1 MGGWALTRLKSVRVA
16 PASVSER
23 GHFMTLSSMRRWAT
37 HRLGVMGVL
46 LAAGVILLLSVS
58 ASAQAATPS
67 LLAGEQVDGHNS
79 ALNAVSCAS
88 PSRCVTG
95 GLDLIVQDH
104 GVRSDLSSQLSPDG
118 GEIASISC
126 VPGTTFCGIA
136 DDSGGAYTLS
146 GQTLSSRTQVA
157 TTSVSNPNGF
167 NTISCP
173 SQTFCMAIDEL
184 GNTFKYSGGTWS
196 SITPRLGALTQT
208 TSSLQVSCTSDSF
221 CIAALPGGGTDEDY
235 YVWDGTSWGSAHVLE
250 STGAIETGL
259 SCTSATFCVA
269 TDTSDFALKF
279 TGGTTPWTRTASRLT
294 GVGSVN
300 DLFYVSCAGTFC
312 LASSFQTA
320 DTLTTTDGSTWTT
333 GTNIKTANDG
343 FGAGGPTSCAT
354 ASMCAIVDLT
364 GNGYT
369 YAVPDTL
376 ATQPS
381 LAGLATAGSTITL
394 TPGTV
399 SSPDVSVVD
408 SFQRCL
414 GGCTALSGTSY
425 TTTAADVGANIQDS
439 ETTGV
444 GLDTEG
450 PFASNT
456 IGPITSPSTGTPTGG
471 TPGGGTPGGPTP
483 GGGTPSGGTPDGGT
497 PGGGTPSGHP
507 ENATIGSAN
516 VSGNAAQ
523 VTVSCPSASSAN
535 CSVKV
540 VLVVTETLSGN
551 KVIAVSATKAKKH
564 KRTVTLGSATA
575 TVKAGG
581 QTQIKV
587 SLNGAGKKLL
597 TARHTLKVDLSVTE
611 GDKSLATKKV
621 SFTAPKKKQ
630 K

>member
-1 MGGWALTRLKSVRVA
+1 
-16 PASVSER
+16 
-23 GHFMTLSSMRRWAT
+23 MTFSSMRGRGMNG
-37 HRLGVMGVL
+37 LGVMWVV
-46 LAAGVILLLSVS
+46 LAAGVIFLVLVS
-58 ASAQAATPS
+58 ASAQAATPI
-67 LLAGEQVDGHNS
+67 LLAGEQVDGQNS

-104 GVRSDLSSQLSPDG
+104 GVRSDLSGQLSSDTN
-118 GEIASISC
+118 EIASISC

-157 TTSVSNPNGF
+157 TTSVVNPNGF
-167 NTISCP
+167 DAISCP

-184 GNTFKYSGGTWS
+184 GNTFKYNGATWS
-196 SITPRLGALTQT
+196 TASQLGALTQT
-208 TSSLQVSCTSDSF
+208 TSSLQVSCTSASF
-221 CIAALPGGGTDEDY
+221 CIAALRGAGNDEDY
-235 YVWDGTSWGSAHVLE
+235 YVWNGTSWGPAHSLE
-250 STGAIETGL
+250 STGASITGL

-279 TGGTTPWTRTASRLT
+279 TGSTWTPTASRLVAGDT
-294 GVGSVN
+294 LN

-312 LASSFQTA
+312 LASSFQSA
-320 DTLTTTDGSTWTT
+320 DTLTTSDGSTWAA
-333 GTNIKTANDG
+333 GTNIKTANGG

-354 ASMCAIVDLT
+354 ASMCAIVDLS

-381 LAGLATAGSTITL
+381 LAGSATAGSTITL
-394 TPGTV
+394 TPGIV

-408 SFQRCL
+408 NFQRCL
-414 GGCTALSGTSY
+414 GGCTKLPGTSY
-425 TTTAADVGANIQDS
+425 TTTAADDGANIRDS

-450 PFASNT
+450 PFVSNS
-456 IGPITSPSTGTPTGG
+456 IGPITSPSTA
-471 TPGGGTPGGPTP
+471 TPGGGTPA
-483 GGGTPSGGTPDGGT
+483 GGT
-497 PGGGTPSGHP
+497 PGGHP
-507 ENATIGSAN
+507 GQATIGPTK
-516 VSGNAAQ
+516 VSGNATR
-523 VTVSCPSASSAN
+523 VTVSCPSASPAN

-540 VLVVTETLSGN
+540 VLLVTETLSGN
-551 KVIAVSATKAKKH
+551 KVIAVSAKRAKTH
-564 KRTVTLGSATA
+564 KRTVTLGTATA
-575 TVKAGG
+575 TIKPGG

-597 TARHTLKVDLSVTE
+597 TARHTLKVELSVTE
-611 GDKSLATKKV
+611 GGKKLATEKV
-621 SFTAPKKKQ
+621 TFKTPMRKRK
-630 K
+630 

>member
-1 MGGWALTRLKSVRVA
+1 MV
-16 PASVSER
+16 
-23 GHFMTLSSMRRWAT
+23 LSSMRRWAT
-37 HRLGVMGVL
+37 HRLGVMGVV
-46 LAAGVILLLSVS
+46 LAAGVIVLLAVS
-58 ASAQAATPS
+58 ASAQAAAPS

-79 ALNAVSCAS
+79 ALNTVSCSS

-104 GVRSDLSSQLSPDG
+104 GVRSELSSQLSSDTN
-118 GEIASISC
+118 EIASISC
-126 VPGTTFCGIA
+126 VSGTTFCGIA

-157 TTSVSNPNGF
+157 TTSVASPNGF
-167 NTISCP
+167 DTISCP

-196 SITPRLGALTQT
+196 SITPLGALAKT

-221 CIAALPGGGTDEDY
+221 CIAALPGASPDEDY
-235 YVWDGTSWGSAHVLE
+235 YVWNGTVWGAAQVLE

-259 SCTSATFCVA
+259 SCTSTTFCVA
-269 TDTSDFALKF
+269 TDTSDFALTF
-279 TGGTTPWTRTASRLT
+279 NGTTWTPTATRLT
-294 GVGSVN
+294 GVDSVN
-300 DLFYVSCAGTFC
+300 DLFYVSCVGTFC
-312 LASSFQTA
+312 LASSFQSA
-320 DTLTTTDGSTWTT
+320 DTLTTSDGSTWTP
-333 GTNIKTANDG
+333 GTNIKTANGG

-354 ASMCAIVDLT
+354 ASMCAIVDLS

-381 LAGLATAGSTITL
+381 LAGSATAGSTITL

-456 IGPITSPSTGTPTGG
+456 IGPITG
-471 TPGGGTPGGPTP
+471 TPGGATPGGATP
-483 GGGTPSGGTPDGGT
+483 GGAT
-497 PGGGTPSGHP
+497 PGGHS
-507 ENATIGSAN
+507 ENATIGSAK
-516 VSGNAAQ
+516 VSGNAVQ

-551 KVIAVSATKAKKH
+551 KVIAVSAKKAKKH
-564 KRTVTLGSATA
+564 KRMVTLGSATA
-575 TVKAGG
+575 TIKPGG

-611 GDKSLATKKV
+611 GGKSLATKKV
-621 SFTAPKKKQ
+621 SFKAPKKKR

>member
-1 MGGWALTRLKSVRVA
+1 
-16 PASVSER
+16 
-23 GHFMTLSSMRRWAT
+23 MTLSSMRCWAM
-37 HRLGVMGVL
+37 HRLGVMGVV
-46 LAAGVILLLSVS
+46 LAAAVILLLSVS
-58 ASAQAATPS
+58 AGAQAATPS

-88 PSRCVTG
+88 PSRCVAG

-104 GVRSDLSSQLSPDG
+104 GVRSDLTSQLSSATD
-118 GEIASISC
+118 EIASISC
-126 VPGTTFCGIA
+126 VSGTTFCGIA

-146 GQTLSSRTQVA
+146 GQILSLRTQVA
-157 TTSVSNPNGF
+157 TTSIANPNGF
-167 NTISCP
+167 DTISCP

-184 GNTFKYSGGTWS
+184 GNTFKYSGGAWS
-196 SITPRLGALTQT
+196 SITPILGALTQT

-221 CIAALPGGGTDEDY
+221 CVAALPGAGTDEDY
-235 YVWDGTSWGSAHVLE
+235 YVWNGSLWGPSQVLE
-250 STGAIETGL
+250 STGATITGL
-259 SCTSATFCVA
+259 SCTSTTFCVA
-269 TDTSDFALKF
+269 TDTSDFALNF
-279 TGGTTPWTRTASRLT
+279 NGSTWTPTASRLT
-294 GVGSVN
+294 GVGAVN

-320 DTLTTTDGSTWTT
+320 DTLTTSDGSTWTP
-333 GTNIKTANDG
+333 GTNIKTANGG
-343 FGAGGPTSCAT
+343 FGSGGPTSCAT

-381 LAGLATAGSTITL
+381 LAGSATAGSTITV

-456 IGPITSPSTGTPTGG
+456 IGPITSPSTGTPGGG
-471 TPGGGTPGGPTP
+471 TPGGGTPGG
-483 GGGTPSGGTPDGGT
+483 
-497 PGGGTPSGHP
+497 HP
-507 ENATIGSAN
+507 ENATIGSAK

-551 KVIAVSATKAKKH
+551 KVIAVSAKKAKKH
-564 KRTVTLGSATA
+564 TRRVTLGSATA
-575 TVKAGG
+575 TIKPGG
-581 QTQIKV
+581 KTQIKV
-587 SLNGAGKKLL
+587 SLNSAGKKLL
-597 TARHTLKVDLSVTE
+597 AARRTLKIDLSVTE
-611 GDKSLATKKV
+611 GGKSLATKKV
-621 SFTAPKKKQ
+621 SFKAPKKK

>member
-1 MGGWALTRLKSVRVA
+1 MAGCLPTRLKSVRVA

-23 GHFMTLSSMRRWAT
+23 GHFMTLSLMRRWAT
-37 HRLGVMGVL
+37 HRLGVIGVV

-88 PSRCVTG
+88 PSRCVAG
-95 GLDLIVQDH
+95 GLDLIIQDH
-104 GVRSDLSSQLSPDG
+104 GVRSDLSSQLSSDTN
-118 GEIASISC
+118 EIASISC

-157 TTSVSNPNGF
+157 TTSVNNPNGF

-221 CIAALPGGGTDEDY
+221 CIAALPGAGNDEDY
-235 YVWDGTSWGSAHVLE
+235 YVWNGASWGSAHVLE

-259 SCTSATFCVA
+259 SCTSTTFCVA

-279 TGGTTPWTRTASRLT
+279 TGSTWTPTASRLVAGDT
-294 GVGSVN
+294 LN
-300 DLFYVSCAGTFC
+300 DLFYVSCAETFC
-312 LASSFQTA
+312 LASSFQSA
-320 DTLTTTDGSTWTT
+320 DTLTTSDGSTWTP
-333 GTNIKTANDG
+333 GTNINTANGG

-354 ASMCAIVDLT
+354 ASMCAIVDLS

-376 ATQPS
+376 ARRPS
-381 LAGLATAGSTITL
+381 LTGLATAGSTITL

-408 SFQRCL
+408 SLQRCL

-456 IGPITSPSTGTPTGG
+456 IGPITSPTTGTPGGG
-471 TPGGGTPGGPTP
+471 TPGGGTPGG
-483 GGGTPSGGTPDGGT
+483 
-497 PGGGTPSGHP
+497 HP
-507 ENATIGSAN
+507 ENATIASAT
-516 VSGNAAQ
+516 VSGNAAH
-523 VTVSCPSASSAN
+523 VTVSCPSTSSAN
-535 CSVKV
+535 CSVTV

-551 KVIAVSATKAKKH
+551 KVIAVSAKKAKTH

-575 TVKAGG
+575 TIKPGG

-597 TARHTLKVDLSVTE
+597 TARHTLKLDLSVTE
-611 GDKSLATKKV
+611 GGNSLATKKV
-621 SFTAPKKKQ
+621 SFKAPKKTRK
-630 K
+630 

>member
-1 MGGWALTRLKSVRVA
+1 
-16 PASVSER
+16 
-23 GHFMTLSSMRRWAT
+23 MTLSSMRRWAT
-37 HRLGVMGVL
+37 HRFGVMGVV
-46 LAAGVILLLSVS
+46 LASAVVLLLLVS
-58 ASAQAATPS
+58 ATAQAATPS

-79 ALNAVSCAS
+79 ALNSVSCSSAS
-88 PSRCVTG
+88 HCVTG

-104 GVRSDLSSQLSPDG
+104 GVRSNLSSQMSLDTN
-118 GEIASISC
+118 EIASISC

-146 GQTLSSRTQVA
+146 GETLSSRTQVA
-157 TTSVSNPNGF
+157 TTSVNNPNGF

-173 SQTFCMAIDEL
+173 SQTFCMAIDKL
-184 GNTFKYSGGTWS
+184 GNTFKYSSGTWS
-196 SITPRLGALTQT
+196 SITPTLGALSQT
-208 TSSLQVSCTSDSF
+208 TSSLQVSCTSNAF
-221 CIAALPGGGTDEDY
+221 CIAALPGGGSDEDY
-235 YVWDGTSWGSAHVLE
+235 YVWGGTTWGSVHVLE
-250 STGAIETGL
+250 STGATITGL
-259 SCTSATFCVA
+259 SCTSTSFCVA

-279 TGGTTPWTRTASRLT
+279 NGATWTPTASRLVA
-294 GVGSVN
+294 GSSVN

-312 LASSFQTA
+312 LASSFQSA
-320 DTLTTTDGSTWTT
+320 DTFTTSDGSTWTP
-333 GTNIKTANDG
+333 GTNIKTANGG
-343 FGAGGPTSCAT
+343 FGSGGPTSCAT
-354 ASMCAIVDLT
+354 ASMCAIVDLS

-369 YAVPDTL
+369 YAMPDTL

-381 LAGLATAGSTITL
+381 LAGSATAGSTITL

-414 GGCTALSGTSY
+414 AGCTALTGTSY

-456 IGPITSPSTGTPTGG
+456 IGPITGPSTGAA
-471 TPGGGTPGGPTP
+471 GGGTA
-483 GGGTPSGGTPDGGT
+483 GGGGATE
-497 PGGGTPSGHP
+497 HP
-507 ENATIGSAN
+507 ENATIGSAK

-535 CSVKV
+535 CSVTV

-551 KVIAVSATKAKKH
+551 KVIAVSAKKH
-564 KRTVTLGSATA
+564 KRTVTLGSASA
-575 TVKAGG
+575 TITPGG
-581 QTQIKV
+581 VTQIKV
-587 SLNGAGKKLL
+587 SLNGTGKKLL
-597 TARHTLKVDLSVTE
+597 TARHTLKVDLAVTE
-611 GDKSLATKKV
+611 GGVALTTTKV
-621 SFTAPKKKQ
+621 SFKAGKKKR

>member
-1 MGGWALTRLKSVRVA
+1 
-16 PASVSER
+16 
-23 GHFMTLSSMRRWAT
+23 MTLSSLGRWAT
-37 HRLGVMGVL
+37 HRLAVMGVV

-67 LLAGEQVDGHNS
+67 LLPGEQVDGHNS

-104 GVRSDLSSQLSPDG
+104 GVRSDLSSQLSSATN
-118 GEIASISC
+118 EIASISC
-126 VPGTTFCGIA
+126 APGTTFCGIA

-146 GQTLSSRTQVA
+146 DQTLSARTQVA

-167 NTISCP
+167 DTISCP

-196 SITPRLGALTQT
+196 PVTQLGALTQT
-208 TSSLQVSCTSDSF
+208 RSSLQVSCTSSSF
-221 CIAALPGGGTDEDY
+221 CIAALPGAGNAENY
-235 YVWDGTSWGSAHVLE
+235 YVWDGTTWGSAHVLE
-250 STGAIETGL
+250 NTGAVETGL
-259 SCTSATFCVA
+259 SCTSTTFCVA

-279 TGGTTPWTRTASRLT
+279 NGTTWTPTASRLVAGT
-294 GVGSVN
+294 TVN

-312 LASSFQTA
+312 LASSFQSA
-320 DTLTTTDGSTWTT
+320 DTLTTSDGSTWTT
-333 GTNIKTANDG
+333 GTNIKTANGG
-343 FGAGGPTSCAT
+343 FGAGGPTACAT
-354 ASMCAIVDLT
+354 ASMCAIVDLS

-381 LAGLATAGSTITL
+381 LAGQATVGSTITL

-414 GGCTALSGTSY
+414 GGCTALTGTSY
-425 TTTAADVGANIQDS
+425 TTTAADVGANIQDLES
-439 ETTGV
+439 TGV

-450 PFASNT
+450 PVTSNV
-456 IGPITSPSTGTPTGG
+456 IGPITSPSSGTPGGG
-471 TPGGGTPGGPTP
+471 TPGGGTPGG
-483 GGGTPSGGTPDGGT
+483 GT
-497 PGGGTPSGHP
+497 PGGGTPASGTPAGGTPATGTTGGGTTGGHP
-507 ENATIGSAN
+507 EDATIGSAN
-516 VSGNAAQ
+516 VSGTTAQ
-523 VTVSCPSASSAN
+523 VSVSCPSASSAN

-540 VLVVTETLSGN
+540 VLVVIETLSGN
-551 KVIAVSATKAKKH
+551 RVIAVSAKKAKTH

-575 TVKAGG
+575 TIKPGG
-581 QTQIKV
+581 QAQVKV
-587 SLNGAGKKLL
+587 SLNGAGNKLL
-597 TARHTLKVDLSVTE
+597 KARGTLKVDLSVTE
-611 GDKSLATKKV
+611 DGTSLASKKV
-621 SFTAPKKKQ
+621 SFKAPKKKH

>member
-1 MGGWALTRLKSVRVA
+1 MGLSWRRCWAA
-16 PASVSER
+16 
-23 GHFMTLSSMRRWAT
+23 
-37 HRLGVMGVL
+37 HRLGVMGVV
-46 LAAGVILLLSVS
+46 LAAGVIFLLSVS
-58 ASAQAATPS
+58 ASAQAAAPS
-67 LLAGEQVDGHNS
+67 LLVGEQVDGHNS
-79 ALNAVSCAS
+79 GLNAVSCAS

-104 GVRSDLSSQLSPDG
+104 GVRSDLSSQLSPDTD
-118 GEIASISC
+118 EIASISC
-126 VPGTTFCGIA
+126 VAGTTFCGIA

-157 TTSVSNPNGF
+157 TTSVNTPNGF

-184 GNTFKYSGGTWS
+184 GNTFKYSSGAWS
-196 SITPRLGALTQT
+196 SITPRLGALGQT
-208 TSSLQVSCTSDSF
+208 TSSLQVSCTSDAF
-221 CIAALPGGGTDEDY
+221 CVAALPGAGSAEDY
-235 YVWDGTSWGSAHVLE
+235 YVWNGTSWGSAHVLE
-250 STGAIETGL
+250 STGAAITAL
-259 SCTSATFCVA
+259 SCTSASFCVA

-279 TGGTTPWTRTASRLT
+279 TGSSPWTPTASRLT
-294 GVGSVN
+294 GVDAVN

-312 LASSFQTA
+312 LASSFETA
-320 DTLTTTDGSTWTT
+320 DTLTTSDGSTWTP

-354 ASMCAIVDLT
+354 ASMCAIVDGT

-376 ATQPS
+376 ATPPS
-381 LAGLATAGSTITL
+381 LTGLATAGSTITL

-414 GGCTALSGTSY
+414 DGCAALSGTSY
-425 TTTAADVGANIQDS
+425 TTTAADIGANLQDS

-456 IGPITSPSTGTPTGG
+456 VGPITSPNTS
-471 TPGGGTPGGPTP
+471 TPGGGTPG
-483 GGGTPSGGTPDGGT
+483 SGT
-497 PGGGTPSGHP
+497 PGGHTQ
-507 ENATIGSAN
+507 NATIGSAK

-551 KVIAVSATKAKKH
+551 KVIAVSAKKAKKH
-564 KRTVTLGSATA
+564 KSTITLGSATA
-575 TVKAGG
+575 TIKPGG

-587 SLNGAGKKLL
+587 SLNGTGKKLL

-611 GDKSLATKKV
+611 GGKSLATKKV
-621 SFTAPKKKQ
+621 SFKAPNKKRK
-630 K
+630 

>member
-1 MGGWALTRLKSVRVA
+1 
-16 PASVSER
+16 
-23 GHFMTLSSMRRWAT
+23 MTLSSLRRRAT
-37 HRLGVMGVL
+37 YRLGVMGVV
-46 LAAGVILLLSVS
+46 LAAGAILLLSVS

-104 GVRSDLSSQLSPDG
+104 GVRSDLSSQLSSNTN
-118 GEIASISC
+118 EIASISC
-126 VPGTTFCGIA
+126 APGTTFCGIA

-146 GQTLSSRTQVA
+146 GQTLSSRTQAA
-157 TTSVSNPNGF
+157 TTTVSGS
-167 NTISCP
+167 NTMSCP
-173 SQTFCMAIDEL
+173 SQTFCMGIDEL
-184 GNTFKYSGGTWS
+184 GNTFKYSGGQWS
-196 SITPRLGALTQT
+196 AITPRLGALAQA
-208 TSSLQVSCTSDSF
+208 TSSLQVSCISDSF
-221 CIAALPGGGTDEDY
+221 CIAALPGAVNEEDY
-235 YVWDGTSWGSAHVLE
+235 YVWNGISWGSAQVLE
-250 STGAIETGL
+250 NTGATITGL
-259 SCTSATFCVA
+259 SCTSASFCVA
-269 TDTSDFALKF
+269 TDTSDFALTF
-279 TGGTTPWTRTASRLT
+279 TGGSPWARTASRLVAGT
-294 GVGSVN
+294 TLN

-312 LASSFQTA
+312 LASSFESA
-320 DTLTTTDGSTWTT
+320 DTLTTSDGSTWTP
-333 GTNIKTANDG
+333 GTNIKTANGG

-354 ASMCAIVDLT
+354 ASMCAIVDLS

-381 LAGLATAGSTITL
+381 LAGSVTAGSPITL
-394 TPGTV
+394 TRGTA

-414 GGCTALSGTSY
+414 GGCAALSGTSY

-456 IGPITSPSTGTPTGG
+456 IGPITSPSTGTTGG
-471 TPGGGTPGGPTP
+471 GNPGGGNPG
-483 GGGTPSGGTPDGGT
+483 
-497 PGGGTPSGHP
+497 GHP
-507 ENATIGSAN
+507 ENATIGSAK
-516 VSGNAAQ
+516 VAGNAAQ
-523 VTVSCPSASSAN
+523 VRVSCPSASSAN

-551 KVIAVSATKAKKH
+551 KVIAVSAKKAKKH
-564 KRTVTLGSATA
+564 KRTVTLGSAAA
-575 TVKAGG
+575 TIKPGG
-581 QTQIKV
+581 QKQIKV

-597 TARHTLKVDLSVTE
+597 TARHSLKVDLSVTE
-611 GDKSLATKKV
+611 RGKSLATKKV
-621 SFTAPKKKQ
+621 SFKAPKKTRK
-630 K
+630 

>member
-1 MGGWALTRLKSVRVA
+1 MTFCSMRGWAM
-16 PASVSER
+16 R
-23 GHFMTLSSMRRWAT
+23 G
-37 HRLGVMGVL
+37 LGVIGVV

-58 ASAQAATPS
+58 ASARAATPS
-67 LLAGEQVDGHNS
+67 LLAGEQVDGQNQ

-104 GVRSDLSSQLSPDG
+104 GVRSDLSSQLSSDTN
-118 GEIASISC
+118 EIASISC
-126 VPGTTFCGIA
+126 VSGTTFCGIA

-157 TTSVSNPNGF
+157 TSPNGF
-167 NTISCP
+167 DTISCP
-173 SQTFCMAIDEL
+173 TQAFCLAIDEL
-184 GNTFKYSGGTWS
+184 GNTFKYAGGTWS
-196 SITPRLGALTQT
+196 PITRLGALTQT
-208 TSSLQVSCTSDSF
+208 TSSLQVSCTSQSS
-221 CIAALPGGGTDEDY
+221 CIAALPGAGNAEDY
-235 YVWDGTSWGSAHVLE
+235 YVWTGGAWGTAHTLE
-250 STGAIETGL
+250 NTGATVTGL
-259 SCTSATFCVA
+259 SCTSAFCVA

-279 TGGTTPWTRTASRLT
+279 NGSAWTRTASPLVA
-294 GVGSVN
+294 GNPSN
-300 DLFYVSCAGTFC
+300 DLFYVGCAGTFC
-312 LASSFQTA
+312 LASSFQSA
-320 DTLTTTDGSTWTT
+320 DDFTTSDGSTWTVGT
-333 GTNIKTANDG
+333 GIKTANG
-343 FGAGGPTSCAT
+343 GVGAGAPTSCAT
-354 ASMCAIVDLT
+354 ASMCAIVDLS
-364 GNGYT
+364 GHGYT

-381 LAGLATAGSTITL
+381 LAGLATPGSTITL

-399 SSPDVSVVD
+399 SSSDVSVVD

-425 TTTAADVGANIQDS
+425 TTTAADVGANIEDS

-444 GLDTEG
+444 GLDTRG

-456 IGPITSPSTGTPTGG
+456 IGLITSPSTGTPGGG
-471 TPGGGTPGGPTP
+471 TPGGGTPGG
-483 GGGTPSGGTPDGGT
+483 
-497 PGGGTPSGHP
+497 HP
-507 ENATIGSAN
+507 ENATIGSAK

-540 VLVVTETLSGN
+540 VLVVTETLSGH
-551 KVIAVSATKAKKH
+551 KVIAVSTKKPKPH

-575 TVKAGG
+575 TIKPGG

-597 TARHTLKVDLSVTE
+597 TARHTLKVHLSVTE
-611 GDKSLATKKV
+611 DGTSLATKKV
-621 SFTAPKKKQ
+621 TFKAPKKKR

>member
-1 MGGWALTRLKSVRVA
+1 VGAYTLEIRALA
-16 PASVSER
+16 PAGVSEKG
-23 GHFMTLSSMRRWAT
+23 GHFMVLSSMRRWAT
-37 HRLGVMGVL
+37 HRLGVMGVV
-46 LAAGVILLLSVS
+46 LAAGVIVLLAVS
-58 ASAQAATPS
+58 ASAQAAAPS

-79 ALNAVSCAS
+79 ALNTVSCSS

-104 GVRSDLSSQLSPDG
+104 GVRSDLSSQLSSDTD
-118 GEIASISC
+118 EIASISC

-157 TTSVSNPNGF
+157 TTSVGSPNGF
-167 NTISCP
+167 DTISCP
-173 SQTFCMAIDEL
+173 SQTFCMAIDML
-184 GNTFKYSGGTWS
+184 GNTFKYNGATWS
-196 SITPRLGALTQT
+196 AISKLGALAGT
-208 TSSLQVSCTSDSF
+208 TSSLQVSCPSQSF
-221 CIAALPGGGTDEDY
+221 CIAALPGGGGENY
-235 YVWDGTSWGSAHVLE
+235 YKWTGASWGSAQSLE
-250 STGAIETGL
+250 STGPTETGL
-259 SCTSATFCVA
+259 SCTSASFCVA

-279 TGGTTPWTRTASRLT
+279 NGTTWTRTASRLT
-294 GVGSVN
+294 GVDAVD

-320 DTLTTTDGSTWTT
+320 DTLTTPDGSTWTT
-333 GTNIKTANDG
+333 GTNISAANDG
-343 FGAGGPTSCAT
+343 FGSGGPTSCAT
-354 ASMCAIVDLT
+354 ASMCAIVDLS

-381 LAGLATAGSTITL
+381 LAGVATAGSTITL

-414 GGCTALSGTSY
+414 GGCTALSGSSY
-425 TTTAADVGANIQDS
+425 TTTAGDVGANIQDS

-456 IGPITSPSTGTPTGG
+456 IGPITATPGGG
-471 TPGGGTPGGPTP
+471 TPGGGTPGG
-483 GGGTPSGGTPDGGT
+483 GT
-497 PGGGTPSGHP
+497 PGGGTPGGHP
-507 ENATIGSAN
+507 ENATIGSAK

-523 VTVSCPSASSAN
+523 LTVSCPSASSAN

-551 KVIAVSATKAKKH
+551 KVIAVSAKKAKQH

-575 TVKAGG
+575 TIKPGG

-611 GDKSLATKKV
+611 GGKSLATKKV
-621 SFTAPKKKQ
+621 SFKAPKKKR

>member
-1 MGGWALTRLKSVRVA
+1 MS
-16 PASVSER
+16 
-23 GHFMTLSSMRRWAT
+23 LSLMRRWAT
-37 HRLGVMGVL
+37 HWLGVGVVF
-46 LAAGVILLLSVS
+46 AAGVILLLSVS

-67 LLAGEQVDGHNS
+67 LLAGEQVDGHDS

-95 GLDLIVQDH
+95 GLDLIIQDH
-104 GVRSDLSSQLSPDG
+104 GVRSDLSSELSSDTD
-118 GEIASISC
+118 EIASISC
-126 VPGTTFCGIA
+126 VSGTAFCGIA

-157 TTSVSNPNGF
+157 TTSVGNPNGF
-167 NTISCP
+167 DTISCP
-173 SQTFCMAIDEL
+173 TQTFCMAIDML
-184 GNTFKYSGGTWS
+184 GNTFKYNGATWS

-208 TSSLQVSCTSDSF
+208 TSSLQVSCTSASF
-221 CIAALPGGGTDEDY
+221 CIAALPGGGGEDY
-235 YVWDGTSWGSAHVLE
+235 YKWTGAAWGSVQTLE
-250 STGAIETGL
+250 GGGRTETGL
-259 SCTSATFCVA
+259 SCTSASFCVA
-269 TDTSDFALKF
+269 TDTSDFGLKF
-279 TGGTTPWTRTASRLT
+279 NGSTWTATSSRLT
-294 GVGSVN
+294 GVDAVN
-300 DLFYVSCAGTFC
+300 DQFYVSCAPATTFC
-312 LASSFQTA
+312 LATSFETA
-320 DTLTTTDGSTWTT
+320 DTLTTPDGTNWTT
-333 GTNIKTANDG
+333 GTNINTANDG

-354 ASMCAIVDLT
+354 ASMCAIVDLS

-439 ETTGV
+439 EMTGV

-456 IGPITSPSTGTPTGG
+456 VGPITSSSTSPSTGTPGGG
-471 TPGGGTPGGPTP
+471 TPGGGTPGGGTP
-483 GGGTPSGGTPDGGT
+483 GGGT
-497 PGGGTPSGHP
+497 PGGGTPGGGTLGGHP
-507 ENATIGSAN
+507 ENATIGSAK
-516 VSGNAAQ
+516 VSGNTAQ

-535 CSVKV
+535 CAVKV

-551 KVIAVSATKAKKH
+551 KVIAVSAKKAKKH
-564 KRTVTLGSATA
+564 KRTITLGSATA
-575 TVKAGG
+575 TIKPGSH
-581 QTQIKV
+581 TQIKV

-597 TARHTLKVDLSVTE
+597 TARHTLKLDLSVIE
-611 GDKSLATKKV
+611 GGKSLATKAV
-621 SFTAPKKKQ
+621 SFKAPKKKPSRGLDVA
-630 K
+630 

>member
-1 MGGWALTRLKSVRVA
+1 L
-16 PASVSER
+16 
-23 GHFMTLSSMRRWAT
+23 F
-37 HRLGVMGVL
+37 
-46 LAAGVILLLSVS
+46 
-58 ASAQAATPS
+58 
-67 LLAGEQVDGHNS
+67 AGEQVDGHNS
-79 ALNAVSCAS
+79 ALNTVSCAS
-88 PSRCVTG
+88 ASRCVTG

-104 GVRSDLSSQLSPDG
+104 GVRSDLSSELSSDTN
-118 GEIASISC
+118 EIASISC

-136 DDSGGAYTLS
+136 DDSGGADTLLGSTLS
-146 GQTLSSRTQVA
+146 ARTQVA
-157 TTSVSNPNGF
+157 ASGVAF
-167 NTISCP
+167 DAISCATP
-173 SQTFCMAIDEL
+173 TFCMAIDEL
-184 GNTFKYSGGTWS
+184 GHTFKDTNGTWS
-196 SITPRLGALTQT
+196 PVTTLGALSTAL
-208 TSSLQVSCTSDSF
+208 SGLQVSCVSDQF
-221 CIAALPGGGTDEDY
+221 CIAALPGAGTDEDY
-235 YVWDGTSWGSAHVLE
+235 YVWNGASWGSAQVLE
-250 STGAIETGL
+250 STGATITGL
-259 SCTSATFCVA
+259 SCTSTTFCVA

-279 TGGTTPWTRTASRLT
+279 TGTTWTPTASRLVAGT
-294 GVGSVN
+294 TVN
-300 DLFYVSCAGTFC
+300 DLFYVRCAGTFC
-312 LASSFQTA
+312 LASSFQSA
-320 DTLTTTDGSTWTT
+320 DTLTTSDGSTWTP
-333 GTNIKTANDG
+333 GTNIKTANGG

-354 ASMCAIVDLT
+354 ASMCAIVDLS

-456 IGPITSPSTGTPTGG
+456 IGPITSPSTGTPGGG
-471 TPGGGTPGGPTP
+471 TPGGGTPGG
-483 GGGTPSGGTPDGGT
+483 
-497 PGGGTPSGHP
+497 HP
-507 ENATIGSAN
+507 ENATIGSAK

-540 VLVVTETLSGN
+540 ALVVTETLSGN
-551 KVIAVSATKAKKH
+551 KVIAVSANKAKKH

-575 TVKAGG
+575 TIKPGGRRTSRSRSTAQARSSSQPATRSRSTCRSPRAANRWRPRRSASRHPKRSGSRCHATTAGRPHHG
-581 QTQIKV
+581 GDGRQSSRAQRPPVLAKHRQLRQI
-587 SLNGAGKKLL
+587 
-597 TARHTLKVDLSVTE
+597 
-611 GDKSLATKKV
+611 
-621 SFTAPKKKQ
+621 
-630 K
+630 

>member
-1 MGGWALTRLKSVRVA
+1 MAGWAPTRLKSVRVA
-16 PASVSER
+16 PASVFER

-37 HRLGVMGVL
+37 HRLGVMGVVL
-46 LAAGVILLLSVS
+46 GAGVILLLSVR
-58 ASAQAATPS
+58 AMAQAATPS

-104 GVRSDLSSQLSPDG
+104 GVRSDLSSQLSSDTN
-118 GEIASISC
+118 EIASISC
-126 VPGTTFCGIA
+126 VAGTTFCGIA

-157 TTSVSNPNGF
+157 STSVSNPNGF

-184 GNTFKYSGGTWS
+184 GNTFKYSAGTWS
-196 SITPRLGALTQT
+196 SITPGLGALTQT
-208 TSSLQVSCTSDSF
+208 TSSLQVSCTSGSF
-221 CIAALPGGGTDEDY
+221 CIAALPGAGNNEDY
-235 YVWDGTSWGSAHVLE
+235 YVWNGASWGSVHVLE
-250 STGAIETGL
+250 STGATITGL
-259 SCTSATFCVA
+259 SCTSASFCVA

-279 TGGTTPWTRTASRLT
+279 TGSTWTRTASPLVAGGTLT
-294 GVGSVN
+294 

-312 LASSFQTA
+312 LASSFQSA
-320 DTLTTTDGSTWTT
+320 DTLTTPDGSTWTP
-333 GTNIKTANDG
+333 GTNINTANGG

-354 ASMCAIVDLT
+354 ASMCAIVDLS

-369 YAVPDTL
+369 YAVPDAL

-381 LAGLATAGSTITL
+381 LTGLATAGSTITL
-394 TPGTV
+394 TPGTAN
-399 SSPDVSVVD
+399 STDVSVVD

-425 TTTAADVGANIQDS
+425 TTTAADDGAKIQDS

-456 IGPITSPSTGTPTGG
+456 IGPITSPSTGSPGGG
-471 TPGGGTPGGPTP
+471 TPGGGTPGG
-483 GGGTPSGGTPDGGT
+483 GT
-497 PGGGTPSGHP
+497 PGGGTPGGHP
-507 ENATIGSAN
+507 ENATIASAK

-523 VTVSCPSASSAN
+523 VTVSCPSASSAS

-551 KVIAVSATKAKKH
+551 KVIAVSARKARKH

-575 TVKAGG
+575 TIKPGG

-597 TARHTLKVDLSVTE
+597 TTHHTLKVDLSVTE
-611 GDKSLATKKV
+611 GGKSLVTKKV
-621 SFTAPKKKQ
+621 SFKAPKKKR

>member
-1 MGGWALTRLKSVRVA
+1 
-16 PASVSER
+16 
-23 GHFMTLSSMRRWAT
+23 MTLSSIRRWAT
-37 HRLGVMGVL
+37 HRFGVRGVVV
-46 LAAGVILLLSVS
+46 ASAVILLLAAS
-58 ASAQAATPS
+58 ATAQAATPS
-67 LLAGEQVDGHNS
+67 LLAGEQVDGNNS
-79 ALNAVSCAS
+79 ALNSVSCSSAS
-88 PSRCVTG
+88 HCVTG

-104 GVRSDLSSQLSPDG
+104 GVRSNLSSQLSSDTN
-118 GEIASISC
+118 EIASISC

-146 GQTLSSRTQVA
+146 GETLSSRTQVA
-157 TTSVSNPNGF
+157 TTSVNNPNGF

-184 GNTFKYSGGTWS
+184 GNTFKYSSGTWS
-196 SITPRLGALTQT
+196 SITPTLGALSQT

-221 CIAALPGGGTDEDY
+221 CIAALPGAGSDEDY
-235 YVWDGTSWGSAHVLE
+235 YVWNGTSWGSVHVLE
-250 STGAIETGL
+250 STGATITGL
-259 SCTSATFCVA
+259 SCTSTSFCVA

-279 TGGTTPWTRTASRLT
+279 NGTTWTATASRLVP
-294 GVGSVN
+294 GSSVN
-300 DLFYVSCAGTFC
+300 DHFYVSCAGTFC
-312 LASSFQTA
+312 LASSFQSA
-320 DTLTTTDGSTWTT
+320 DTFTTPDGSTWTP
-333 GTNIKTANDG
+333 GTNIKTANGG

-354 ASMCAIVDLT
+354 ASMCAIVDLS

-381 LAGLATAGSTITL
+381 LAGSATAGSAITL
-394 TPGTV
+394 TPGTG

-414 GGCTALSGTSY
+414 GGCTALTGTSY

-456 IGPITSPSTGTPTGG
+456 VGPITSPSTGTA
-471 TPGGGTPGGPTP
+471 GGGTA
-483 GGGTPSGGTPDGGT
+483 GGGS
-497 PGGGTPSGHP
+497 SSEHP
-507 ENATIGSAN
+507 ENATIGSAK

-535 CSVKV
+535 CSVTV

-551 KVIAVSATKAKKH
+551 KVIAVSAKKH
-564 KRTVTLGSATA
+564 KRTVTLGSVTA
-575 TVKAGG
+575 TITPGG
-581 QTQIKV
+581 MTQINV
-587 SLNGAGKKLL
+587 SLNGTGKKLL
-597 TARHTLKVDLSVTE
+597 TARHTLKVDLAVTE
-611 GDKSLATKKV
+611 GGVALTTKKV
-621 SFTAPKKKQ
+621 SFKAPKKKR

>member
-1 MGGWALTRLKSVRVA
+1 
-16 PASVSER
+16 
-23 GHFMTLSSMRRWAT
+23 MTLSLIRRWAT
-37 HRLGVMGVL
+37 HRLGVIGVL
-46 LAAGVILLLSVS
+46 LAAGVILGLSVS
-58 ASAQAATPS
+58 ASARAATPS

-79 ALNAVSCAS
+79 GLNTVSCAS

-104 GVRSDLSSQLSPDG
+104 GVRSDLSSQLSSDTD
-118 GEIASISC
+118 EIASISC

-146 GQTLSSRTQVA
+146 GQALSSRTQVA
-157 TTSVSNPNGF
+157 TTSVATPNGF
-167 NTISCP
+167 DTISCP
-173 SQTFCMAIDEL
+173 SQTFCMAIDML
-184 GNTFKYSGGTWS
+184 GDTFKYNGATWS
-196 SITPRLGALTQT
+196 AITPKLGALAQT
-208 TSSLQVSCTSDSF
+208 TSSLQVSCTSQSF
-221 CIAALPGGGTDEDY
+221 CIAALPGGGGENY
-235 YVWDGTSWGSAHVLE
+235 YKWTGASWGSAQSLE
-250 STGAIETGL
+250 STGPTETGL
-259 SCTSATFCVA
+259 SCTSASFCVA
-269 TDTSDFALKF
+269 TDTSDFALNF
-279 TGGTTPWTRTASRLT
+279 NGTTWTRTASRLT
-294 GVGSVN
+294 GVDAVN

-312 LASSFQTA
+312 LASSFETA
-320 DTLTTTDGSTWTT
+320 DTLTTSDGSTWTP
-333 GTNIKTANDG
+333 GTNINTANDG

-354 ASMCAIVDLT
+354 ASMCAIVDGT

-369 YAVPDTL
+369 YAVPDTP

-408 SFQRCL
+408 SLQRCL

-425 TTTAADVGANIQDS
+425 TTTAGDVGANIQDS

-456 IGPITSPSTGTPTGG
+456 IGPITSPNTGTGGG
-471 TPGGGTPGGPTP
+471 TPGGGTPGG
-483 GGGTPSGGTPDGGT
+483 
-497 PGGGTPSGHP
+497 HP
-507 ENATIGSAN
+507 ENATIGSAK
-516 VSGNAAQ
+516 VSGNTAQ

-551 KVIAVSATKAKKH
+551 KVIAVSAKKAKKH

-575 TVKAGG
+575 TIKPGAR
-581 QTQIKV
+581 TQIKV

-611 GDKSLATKKV
+611 RGKSLATKKV
-621 SFTAPKKKQ
+621 SFKAPKKKR

>member
-1 MGGWALTRLKSVRVA
+1 
-16 PASVSER
+16 
-23 GHFMTLSSMRRWAT
+23 MTLSSMRRRAT
-37 HRLGVMGVL
+37 HRLGVMAAVL
-46 LAAGVILLLSVS
+46 VAGVILLLSAS
-58 ASAQAATPS
+58 ARAQAATPS

-104 GVRSDLSSQLSPDG
+104 GVRSALTSQLSSDTD
-118 GEIASISC
+118 EIASISC
-126 VPGTTFCGIA
+126 APGTTFCGIA

-157 TTSVSNPNGF
+157 TTSVANPNGF
-167 NTISCP
+167 DTISCP

-184 GNTFKYSGGTWS
+184 GNTFKYSDGMWS
-196 SITPRLGALTQT
+196 AITPALGALTQT
-208 TSSLQVSCTSDSF
+208 TSSLQVSCTSESF
-221 CIAALPGGGTDEDY
+221 CIAALPGAGDENF
-235 YVWDGTSWGSAHVLE
+235 YVWTGASWGTAVLLE
-250 STGAIETGL
+250 NTGATITGL
-259 SCTSATFCVA
+259 SCTSTTFCVA
-269 TDTSDFALKF
+269 TDTRDLALKF
-279 TGGTTPWTRTASRLT
+279 NGSTWTPTTSRLT
-294 GVGSVN
+294 GVDAVN
-300 DLFYVSCAGTFC
+300 DLFYVSCTGTFC
-312 LASSFQTA
+312 LASSFESA
-320 DTLTTTDGSTWTT
+320 DTLTTSDGSTWAP
-333 GTNIKTANDG
+333 GTNIKTANGG

-354 ASMCAIVDLT
+354 ASMCAIVDLS

-456 IGPITSPSTGTPTGG
+456 VGPITSSSTGTPGGG
-471 TPGGGTPGGPTP
+471 TPGGGTPG
-483 GGGTPSGGTPDGGT
+483 SGT
-497 PGGGTPSGHP
+497 PGGHL
-507 ENATIGSAN
+507 ENATIGSAK
-516 VSGNAAQ
+516 VSGNATQ

-535 CSVKV
+535 CTVKV
-540 VLVVTETLSGN
+540 ILVVTETLSGD
-551 KVIAVSATKAKKH
+551 KVIAVSAKKAKKH

-575 TVKAGG
+575 TIKPGG

-587 SLNGAGKKLL
+587 SLNGAGTKLL

-611 GDKSLATKKV
+611 GGKSLATKKV
-621 SFTAPKKKQ
+621 SFKAPKKKR